1 VRGQD
6 KIHAPSPHS
15 PVRDCVVI
23 LNPHECH
30 SEPQAKNLTIPPSNK
45 KQILRLPPQDDI
57 GTQSLKGEEVREE
70 AWRSCRAQRNFPSR
84 VSRGLSVSVVLVFAV
99 LAGCQQKMADQPRY
113 EPLAKSDF
121 FGDERSARPLV
132 EGTVARGQ
140 LRSDEEL
147 YTGKTNGTL
156 TETLPFPVT
165 KNVLLRGQERYDIF
179 CSPCHDR
186 VGTGQGMVVRRG
198 LRSPPSFH
206 TDRLRAAPAG
216 HFFDVITHGFGIMPD
231 YAVQVS
237 PKDRWVIVAYIRAL
251 QLSQNA
257 KLADVPESERRSLET
272 KP

>member
-1 VRGQD
+1 LNGERDQGISGGALFALYARASKIPLYPPFEKGGIVSKEPPLFEKEGQ
-6 KIHAPSPHS
+6 
-15 PVRDCVVI
+15 
-23 LNPHECH
+23 
-30 SEPQAKNLTIPPSNK
+30 
-45 KQILRLPPQDDI
+45 
-57 GTQSLKGEEVREE
+57 GEICL
-70 AWRSCRAQRNFPSR
+70 SHIQNNFPSKANR
-84 VSRGLSVSVVLVFAV
+84 KLCVLLLLGLAA

-140 LRSDEEL
+140 LRSDGVL
-147 YTGKTNGTL
+147 YTGKVNGTL

-198 LRSPPSFH
+198 LRAPPSFH
-206 TDRLRAAPAG
+206 TDRLRTVPAG

-231 YAVQVS
+231 YAAQVA
-237 PKDRWVIVAYIRAL
+237 PKDRWAIVAYIRAL

-257 KLADVPESERRSLET
+257 KLANVPESERRSLET